1 MMKQPVKTRVLLFSA
16 AFALTACGGGG
27 GETASVDLAQPV
39 EVVIDGVAT
48 ISAAR
53 LSSLLRTV
61 PVEPLSTGEQ
71 TSLVFMRE
79 EEKLARDVY
88 VYLDS
93 LWGASVPT
101 FTNIAKS
108 EATHMASILTLLQ
121 RYALADPAATTGL
134 GQFADPR
141 LQVLYDQ
148 LVVGGSVSL
157 VEALKVGAAI
167 EEIDII
173 DLQAA
178 QAIVDNRDIRLVYES
193 LLSGSRNHLQ
203 AFVRALQQQ
212 GVVYTPQCLT
222 PAEYAAIIAT

>member
-1 MMKQPVKTRVLLFSA
+1 MSRTAKNRVLLISA

-27 GETASVDLAQPV
+27 GGAASVDATQPV
-39 EVVIDGVAT
+39 EVVVDGIAQ

-53 LSSLLRTV
+53 LGGVLGAV
-61 PVEPLSTGEQ
+61 PVEPLSTAEQ
-71 TSLVFMRE
+71 TLLFMRE

-108 EATHMASILTLLQ
+108 EATHMAAVLTLLQ
-121 RYALADPAATTGL
+121 RYALSDPAAATGL
-134 GQFADPR
+134 GQFSDPR

-148 LVVGGSVSL
+148 LVAGGSVSL

-178 QAIVDNRDIRLVYES
+178 LAFVDNRDIRLVYDS
-193 LLSGSRNHLQ
+193 LMSGSRNHLQ

-212 GVVYTPQCLT
+212 GVVYTPQYLT
-222 PAEYAAIIAT
+222 PADYAAIVGS

>member
-1 MMKQPVKTRVLLFSA
+1 MKRPVIPTALLISA

-27 GETASVDLAQPV
+27 SDTASADAAQPV
-39 EVVIDGVAT
+39 EVVVDGVAT

-53 LSSLLRTV
+53 LGNLLRTV
-61 PVEPLSTGEQ
+61 PVEPLSVAEQ

-101 FTNIAKS
+101 FSNIARS
-108 EATHMASILTLLQ
+108 EATHMASVLTLLQ
-121 RYALADPAATTGL
+121 RYALSDPAAATGL
-134 GQFADPR
+134 GQFSDPR

-148 LVVGGSVSL
+148 LVAGGSVSL

-178 QAIVDNRDIRLVYES
+178 LALIDNRDIRLVYES
-193 LLSGSRNHLQ
+193 LVSGSRNHLQ
-203 AFVRALQQQ
+203 AFVWALQQQ
-212 GVVYTPQCLT
+212 GVVYTPQYLT
-222 PAEYAAIIAT
+222 PADYAAIVGS

>member
-1 MMKQPVKTRVLLFSA
+1 MKRHVTTRVLLISA
-16 AFALTACGGGG
+16 ALALTACGGGG
-27 GETASVDLAQPV
+27 GDTASVDTAQPV
-39 EVVIDGVAT
+39 EVVVDGVAT

-53 LSSLLRTV
+53 LGSLLRAV
-61 PVEPLSTGEQ
+61 PVEPLSAAEQ

-101 FTNIAKS
+101 FSNIARS
-108 EATHMASILTLLQ
+108 EATHMASVLTLLQ
-121 RYALADPAATTGL
+121 RYALPDPAAATGL
-134 GQFADPR
+134 GQFSDPR

-148 LVVGGSVSL
+148 LVAGGSVSL

-178 QAIVDNRDIRLVYES
+178 LALVDNRDIRLVYEN

-212 GVVYTPQCLT
+212 GVVYTPQYLA
-222 PAEYAAIIAT
+222 PADYAAIVGS

>member
-1 MMKQPVKTRVLLFSA
+1 MSRTAKNRVLLISA

-27 GETASVDLAQPV
+27 GGAASVDATQPV
-39 EVVIDGVAT
+39 EVVVDGIAQ

-53 LSSLLRTV
+53 LGGVLGAV
-61 PVEPLSTGEQ
+61 PVEPLSTAEQ
-71 TSLVFMRE
+71 TSLLFMRE

-108 EATHMASILTLLQ
+108 EATHMAAVLTLLQ
-121 RYALADPAATTGL
+121 RYALSDPAAATGL
-134 GQFADPR
+134 GQFSDPR

-148 LVVGGSVSL
+148 LVAGGSVSL

-178 QAIVDNRDIRLVYES
+178 LAFVDNRDIRLVYDS
-193 LLSGSRNHLQ
+193 LMSGSRNHLQ

-212 GVVYTPQCLT
+212 GVVYTPQYLT
-222 PAEYAAIIAT
+222 PADYAAIVGS

>member
-1 MMKQPVKTRVLLFSA
+1 MKRPVTPRVLLISA

-27 GETASVDLAQPV
+27 SDNTASADTAQPL
-39 EVVIDGVAT
+39 EVVVDGVAT

-53 LSSLLRTV
+53 LGNLLRAV
-61 PVEPLSTGEQ
+61 PVEPLSAAEQ

-101 FTNIAKS
+101 FSNIAKS
-108 EATHMASILTLLQ
+108 EATHMASVLTLLQ
-121 RYALADPAATTGL
+121 RYALSDPAAATGP
-134 GQFADPR
+134 GQFSDPR

-148 LVVGGSVSL
+148 LVAGGSVSL

-178 QAIVDNRDIRLVYES
+178 LALIDNRDIRLVYES
-193 LLSGSRNHLQ
+193 LVSGSRSHLQ

-212 GVVYTPQCLT
+212 GVVYTPQYLT
-222 PAEYAAIIAT
+222 PADYAAIVGS